1 MADSTPDF
9 SPGRIDTSSC
19 QNSAPHTRQKQR
31 AREWVDW
38 QHRTRGQRVSPM
50 ETTTDKSFRVS
61 ICLAVVLVSALCFVA
76 QIIGAIYWTATGH
89 IWAAIGSL
97 FIPLFGAVSIVNAM
111 IAS

>member
-1 MADSTPDF
+1 
-9 SPGRIDTSSC
+9 
-19 QNSAPHTRQKQR
+19 
-31 AREWVDW
+31 
-38 QHRTRGQRVSPM
+38 M
-50 ETTTDKSFRVS
+50 ETTADKTFRVS
-61 ICLAVVLVSALCFVA
+61 ICLPVALISALCFVA